1 MWKYRRQLRFVTGKV
16 KASNLAELRALRQSS
31 SWSSDP
37 ADQRVCCD
45 VRCGSVRASQQ
56 KAAPYVRL
64 GSIASPRQP
73 GSVGA
78 MSASPPIATKHSRR
92 SETPLRARTGL
103 MHCSKNASLF
113 DHLVS
118 RHLHDQRHRKAERL
132 GGLEIDHQLEFGRLL
147 NRKIGWQCAL
157 RMRAIYAPASQRSIS
172 PNTMSSELMI
182 AVMSASMCPRLKKSI
197 ACKWANEGARILH
210 L

>member
-1 MWKYRRQLRFVTGKV
+1 LVTSG
-16 KASNLAELRALRQSS
+16 AANSG
-31 SWSSDP
+31 SSDWLRS
-37 ADQRVCCD
+37 A
-45 VRCGSVRASQQ
+45 GSCAEH
-56 KAAPYVRL
+56 
-64 GSIASPRQP
+64 G
-73 GSVGA
+73 
-78 MSASPPIATKHSRR
+78 
-92 SETPLRARTGL
+92 
-103 MHCSKNASLF
+103 CLF
-113 DHLVS
+113 
-118 RHLHDQRHRKAERL
+118 
-132 GGLEIDHQLEFGRLL
+132 HQLEFGRLL